1 MHKHAT
7 QGRSVKPVEAMTPT
21 VVHRCDGAWN
31 HLWTSGAAVVSGVV
45 AQPLFRAPVGT
56 RDILPPESARRRRLV
71 AVFADL
77 AERTGFGLLESP
89 VFEELGVF
97 QRLGADNDVVTKELF
112 EFFDKGDPPRHL
124 ALRPE
129 LTASVCRAFAEH
141 RPTPPWKIWYSGPQF
156 RYERPQAG
164 RYRQFD
170 QVGVET
176 LGTDDP
182 HADVEVIGL
191 GLRFYE
197 ALGMKQV
204 RLLINSL
211 GDSESRPA
219 YDTALT
225 DYLQSRRGELSEQSQ
240 LTLERNPLRVLDSKR
255 EQDQPV
261 IAEAPLMADFLSGE
275 SADHF
280 AAVLAGLDSLDAAYE
295 VSPRLVRGL
304 DYYTRTTFEFVADA
318 LDTAQNA
325 VGGGGR
331 YDGLV
336 EELGGPPT
344 PGIGFALGVD
354 RILLACD
361 AEGAFAAPADP
372 VEVFVVDTAGGQSA
386 AVLCDRLRQAGLGV
400 DRAFDGRSMKA
411 QMKRA
416 DRSGA
421 DVAVI
426 IGPDEQAE
434 GTAAVRDM
442 RPGGDQRRVADSEVV
457 SAVSELLASR
467 DR

>member
-1 MHKHAT
+1 M
-7 QGRSVKPVEAMTPT
+7 S
-21 VVHRCDGAWN
+21 
-31 HLWTSGAAVVSGVV
+31 
-45 AQPLFRAPVGT
+45 
-56 RDILPPESARRRRLV
+56 
-71 AVFADL
+71 VFADL
-77 AERTGFGLLESP
+77 ADRSGFGLLESP
-89 VFEELGVF
+89 IFEELGVF
-97 QRLGADNDVVTKELF
+97 QRLGASNDVVTKELF

-204 RLLINSL
+204 RLLVNSL
-211 GDSESRPA
+211 GDSESRPSYVA
-219 YDTALT
+219 ALAE
-225 DYLQSRRGELSEQSQ
+225 YLRSRHGELSDQAR

-261 IAEAPLMADFLSGE
+261 IAAAPVMADFLSGA
-275 SADHF
+275 SAEHF
-280 AAVLAGLDSLDAAYE
+280 AAVRAGLDSVGAAYE
-295 VSPRLVRGL
+295 ISPRLVRGL
-304 DYYTRTTFEFVADA
+304 DYYTRTTFEFAADA
-318 LDTAQNA
+318 LHTAQNA

-336 EELGGPPT
+336 EELGGPPA

-354 RILLACD
+354 RILMACD
-361 AEGAFAAPADP
+361 AEGAFAAAPAP
-372 VEVFVVDTAGGQSA
+372 VEVFVVDTAGGHSA

-421 DVAVI
+421 TVAAIV
-426 IGPDEQAE
+426 GPDEQAE
-434 GTAAVRDM
+434 GAVTVRDM
-442 RPGGDQRRVADSEVV
+442 RPGGGQRRVAEAEVV
-457 SAVSELLASR
+457 AVVTELLEGA
-467 DR
+467 D

>member
-1 MHKHAT
+1 M
-7 QGRSVKPVEAMTPT
+7 
-21 VVHRCDGAWN
+21 
-31 HLWTSGAAVVSGVV
+31 

-77 AERTGFGLLESP
+77 ADRSGFGLLESP
-89 VFEELGVF
+89 IFEDIGVF
-97 QRLGADNDVVTKELF
+97 QRLGPANEVVTKELF

-141 RPTPPWKIWYSGPQF
+141 RPTPPWKIWYTGPQF

-164 RYRQFD
+164 RYRQFS

-191 GLRFYE
+191 GVRFYE
-197 ALGMKQV
+197 ALGLGRV

-211 GDSESRPA
+211 GDSESRPGYEA
-219 YDTALT
+219 ALAG
-225 DYLQSRRGELSEQSQ
+225 YLQSRRVELSEQSRV
-240 LTLERNPLRVLDSKR
+240 TLERNPLRVLDSKR
-255 EQDQPV
+255 DEDQLV
-261 IAEAPLMADFLSGE
+261 IAEAPLMADFLSGA
-275 SADHF
+275 SAEHL
-280 AAVLAGLDSLDAAYE
+280 AAVLAGLDSLGAAYE
-295 VSPRLVRGL
+295 ISPRLVRGL
-304 DYYTRTTFEFVADA
+304 DYYTRTTFEFAADA
-318 LDTAQNA
+318 LDFAQNA

-336 EELGGPPT
+336 EDLGGPPT

-354 RILLACD
+354 RIFLACD
-361 AEGAFAAPADP
+361 AEGAFTGAPAP
-372 VEVFVVDTAGGQSA
+372 VQVFVVDVAGGQSA
-386 AVLCDRLRQAGLGV
+386 VVLCDRLRQAGLGV
-400 DRAFDGRSMKA
+400 DRAFDSRSMKA

-421 DVAVI
+421 TVAVI
-426 IGPDEQAE
+426 VGPDERAE
-434 GTAAVRDM
+434 GSATVRDM
-442 RPGGDQRRVADSEVV
+442 RSGGGQRQVPESEVV
-457 SAVSELLASR
+457 AAVTELLAGAAP
-467 DR
+467 

>member
-1 MHKHAT
+1 
-7 QGRSVKPVEAMTPT
+7 
-21 VVHRCDGAWN
+21 
-31 HLWTSGAAVVSGVV
+31 VS
-45 AQPLFRAPVGT
+45 
-56 RDILPPESARRRRLV
+56 
-71 AVFADL
+71 VFADL
-77 AERTGFGLLESP
+77 ADRSGFGLLESP
-89 VFEELGVF
+89 IFEELGVF
-97 QRLGADNDVVTKELF
+97 QRLGASNDVVTKELF

-141 RPTPPWKIWYSGPQF
+141 RPTLPWKIWYSGPQF

-204 RLLINSL
+204 RLLVNSL
-211 GDSESRPA
+211 GDSESRPSYVA
-219 YDTALT
+219 ALAE
-225 DYLQSRRGELSEQSQ
+225 YLRSRHGELSDQAR

-261 IAEAPLMADFLSGE
+261 IAAAPVMADFLSGA
-275 SADHF
+275 SAEHF
-280 AAVLAGLDSLDAAYE
+280 AAVRAGLDSVGAAYE
-295 VSPRLVRGL
+295 ISPRLVRGL
-304 DYYTRTTFEFVADA
+304 DYYTRTTFEFAADA
-318 LDTAQNA
+318 LHTAQNA

-336 EELGGPPT
+336 EELGGPPA

-354 RILLACD
+354 RILMACD
-361 AEGAFAAPADP
+361 AEGAFAAAPAP
-372 VEVFVVDTAGGQSA
+372 VEVFVVDTAGGHSA

-421 DVAVI
+421 TVAAIV
-426 IGPDEQAE
+426 GPDEQAE
-434 GTAAVRDM
+434 GAVTVRDM
-442 RPGGDQRRVADSEVV
+442 RPGGGQRRVAEAEVV
-457 SAVSELLASR
+457 AVVTELLEGA
-467 DR
+467 D

>member
-1 MHKHAT
+1 M
-7 QGRSVKPVEAMTPT
+7 
-21 VVHRCDGAWN
+21 
-31 HLWTSGAAVVSGVV
+31 AVASGVV

-71 AVFADL
+71 DVFADL
-77 AERTGFGLLESP
+77 AERTGFGMLESP
-89 VFEELGVF
+89 VFEDIGVF
-97 QRLGADNDVVTKELF
+97 QRLGAANEVVTKELF

-141 RPTPPWKIWYSGPQF
+141 RPTPPWKIWYMGPQF

-164 RYRQFD
+164 RYRQFS

-182 HADVEVIGL
+182 HADVEVIAL
-191 GLRFYE
+191 GVRFYE
-197 ALGMKQV
+197 ALGLGRV
-204 RLLINSL
+204 RLLVNSL

-219 YDTALT
+219 YEAALAG
-225 DYLQSRRGELSEQSQ
+225 YLQCRRAELSEQSRV
-240 LTLERNPLRVLDSKR
+240 TLERNPLRVLDSKR
-255 EQDQPV
+255 DEDQPV
-261 IAEAPLMADFLSGE
+261 IAEAPLMADFLSGA
-275 SADHF
+275 SAEHF
-280 AAVLAGLDSLDAAYE
+280 AAVLAGLDSLRAAYE
-295 VSPRLVRGL
+295 ISPRLVRGL
-304 DYYTRTTFEFVADA
+304 DYYTRTTFEFAADA
-318 LDTAQNA
+318 LDAAQNA

-336 EELGGPPT
+336 EDLGGPPT

-361 AEGAFAAPADP
+361 AEGAFAEAPAA
-372 VEVFVVDTAGGQSA
+372 VQVFVVDVAGGQSA
-386 AVLCDRLRQAGLGV
+386 VVLCDRLRQAGLGV
-400 DRAFDGRSMKA
+400 DRAFDSRSMKA

-421 DVAVI
+421 TVAVI
-426 IGPDEQAE
+426 VGPDEQAA
-434 GTAAVRDM
+434 GAATVRDL
-442 RPGGDQRRVADSEVV
+442 RPGGGQRQVPETEVV
-457 SAVSELLASR
+457 AAVAEIVAVEAR
-467 DR
+467 

>member
-1 MHKHAT
+1 M
-7 QGRSVKPVEAMTPT
+7 RSGV
-21 VVHRCDGAWN
+21 
-31 HLWTSGAAVVSGVV
+31 AVASGVV

-71 AVFADL
+71 SVFADL
-77 AERTGFGLLESP
+77 AERSGFGLLESP
-89 VFEELGVF
+89 IFEDIGVF
-97 QRLGADNDVVTKELF
+97 KRLGPANEIVTKELF
-112 EFFDKGDPPRHL
+112 EFHDKGNPPRHL

-129 LTASVCRAFAEH
+129 LTASACRAFAEL
-141 RPTPPWKIWYSGPQF
+141 RPPLPWKIWYSGPQF

-182 HADVEVIGL
+182 DADLEVIAL
-191 GLRFYE
+191 GMRFYE
-197 ALGMKQV
+197 ALGLGRVK
-204 RLLINSL
+204 LLINSL
-211 GDSESRPA
+211 GDFDNRPLYQAALSEYFRN
-219 YDTALT
+219 
-225 DYLQSRRGELSEQSQ
+225 RRGDLSKQAQ
-240 LTLERNPLRVLDSKR
+240 ATLERNPLRVLDSKR

-261 IAEAPLMADFLSGE
+261 ISEAPAMVDFLSGA

-280 AAVLAGLDSLDAAYE
+280 LAVRAGLNSLDLRYE
-295 VSPRLVRGL
+295 ISSSLVRGL
-304 DYYTRTTFEFVADA
+304 DYYCHTTFEFVADT

-331 YDGLV
+331 YDRLV
-336 EELGGPPT
+336 EDLGGPPT
-344 PGIGFALGVD
+344 PGVGFALGVD

-361 AEGAFAAPADP
+361 AERAIGEDPAP
-372 VEVFVVDTAGGQSA
+372 VQVFVVDTAGGQSA
-386 AVLCDRLRQAGLGV
+386 VVVCDRLRQAGLGV

-421 DVAVI
+421 TVAVI
-426 IGPDEQAE
+426 IGTDEQAE
-434 GTAAVRDM
+434 GVVTVRDM
-442 RPGGDQRRVADSEVV
+442 RPGGGQRRVASAHVV
-457 SAVSELLASR
+457 AAVTDLLAK
-467 DR
+467 DVP

>member
-1 MHKHAT
+1 M
-7 QGRSVKPVEAMTPT
+7 S
-21 VVHRCDGAWN
+21 
-31 HLWTSGAAVVSGVV
+31 
-45 AQPLFRAPVGT
+45 
-56 RDILPPESARRRRLV
+56 
-71 AVFADL
+71 VFADL
-77 AERTGFGLLESP
+77 AERSGFGLLESP
-89 VFEELGVF
+89 VFEDLGVF
-97 QRLGADNDVVTKELF
+97 QRLGAANEIVTKELF

-164 RYRQFD
+164 RYRQFE

-176 LGTDDP
+176 LGTDDA
-182 HADVEVIGL
+182 HADVEVIAL

-197 ALGMKQV
+197 ALGLQRV

-211 GDSESRPA
+211 GDAASRPV
-219 YDTALT
+219 YDAALAG
-225 DYLQSRRGELSEQSQ
+225 YLQDRRAELSEQS
-240 LTLERNPLRVLDSKR
+240 LATLERNPLRVLDSKR
-255 EQDQPV
+255 GQDQPV
-261 IAEAPLMADFLSGE
+261 IAQAPVMADFLAGA
-275 SADHF
+275 SAEHF
-280 AAVLAGLDSLDAAYE
+280 SQVRAGLDSLGGAYE

-336 EELGGPPT
+336 EELGGPAT

-361 AEGAFAAPADP
+361 AEGAFAEDPAA
-372 VEVFVVDTAGGQSA
+372 VQVFVVDTAGGQGA
-386 AVLCDRLRQAGLGV
+386 VVLCDRLRQAGLGV
-400 DRAFDGRSMKA
+400 DRAFDDRSMKA

-421 DVAVI
+421 RVAVI
-426 IGPDEQAE
+426 VGSDEQAE
-434 GTAAVRDM
+434 GTVTVRDM
-442 RPGGDQRRVADSEVV
+442 RSDGGQRRVPESDVAT
-457 SAVSELLASR
+457 AVAEILAVEAR
-467 DR
+467 

>member
-1 MHKHAT
+1 M
-7 QGRSVKPVEAMTPT
+7 
-21 VVHRCDGAWN
+21 
-31 HLWTSGAAVVSGVV
+31 
-45 AQPLFRAPVGT
+45 AQPLFRAPAGT
-56 RDILPPESARRRRLV
+56 RDIVPPESARRRGLV
-71 AVFADL
+71 SVFADL
-77 AERTGFGLLESP
+77 ADRSGFSLLESP
-89 VFEELGVF
+89 IFEELGVF
-97 QRLGADNDVVTKELF
+97 QRLGANNDVVTKELF

-141 RPTPPWKIWYSGPQF
+141 RPTVPWKIWYSGPQF

-164 RYRQFD
+164 RYRQFE

-191 GLRFYE
+191 GVRFYE

-211 GDSESRPA
+211 GDAESRPA
-219 YDTALT
+219 YDAALAS
-225 DYLQSRRGELSEQSQ
+225 YLQRRRGELSEQSRV
-240 LTLERNPLRVLDSKR
+240 TLERNPLRVLDSKR

-261 IAEAPLMADFLSGE
+261 IAEAPVMADFLSGA

-280 AAVLAGLDSLDAAYE
+280 AAVRAGLDSLDAAYE

-304 DYYTRTTFEFVADA
+304 DYYTRTIFEFVADA
-318 LDTAQNA
+318 LDIAQNA

-361 AEGAFAAPADP
+361 AEGAFGETPAP
-372 VEVFVVDTAGGQSA
+372 VQVFVVDVADGRSA
-386 AVLCDRLRQAGLGV
+386 IVLCDRMRQAGLGV

-421 DVAVI
+421 TVAVI
-426 IGPDEQAE
+426 VGPDEQAA
-434 GTAAVRDM
+434 GTATVRDM
-442 RPGGDQRRVADSEVV
+442 RPGGGQQQIPESEVV
-457 SAVSELLASR
+457 AVVTKMLAGAAT
-467 DR
+467 

>member
-1 MHKHAT
+1 MAK
-7 QGRSVKPVEAMTPT
+7 
-21 VVHRCDGAWN
+21 
-31 HLWTSGAAVVSGVV
+31 
-45 AQPLFRAPVGT
+45 PLFRAPVGT

-77 AERTGFGLLESP
+77 AERAGFGLLESP
-89 VFEELGVF
+89 IFEDIGVF
-97 QRLGADNDVVTKELF
+97 QRLGVSTEVVTKEMF

-141 RPTPPWKIWYSGPQF
+141 RPTVPWKIWYSGPQF

-182 HADVEVIGL
+182 HADIEVIGL
-191 GLRFYE
+191 GVRFYE
-197 ALGMKQV
+197 ALGMRRV
-204 RLLINSL
+204 RLLVNSL
-211 GDSESRPA
+211 GDAESRPA
-219 YDTALT
+219 YDAALAA
-225 DYLQSRRGELSEQSQ
+225 YLQNRRGELSEQSC

-255 EQDQPV
+255 AEDQPV
-261 IAEAPLMADFLSGE
+261 IEEAPLMTDFLTGA

-280 AAVLAGLDSLDAAYE
+280 DEVRAGLDSLGAAYE
-295 VSPRLVRGL
+295 VSPRLVRGF
-304 DYYTRTTFEFVADA
+304 DYYTRTAFEFVADA
-318 LDTAQNA
+318 LGTAQDA

-336 EELGGPPT
+336 EELGGPAT

-361 AEGAFAAPADP
+361 AEGVFASDP
-372 VEVFVVDTAGGQSA
+372 SPVQVFVVDVAGGQSA
-386 AVLCDRLRQAGLGV
+386 VVLCDRLRQAGMGV
-400 DRAFDGRSMKA
+400 DRAFDARSMKA

-421 DVAVI
+421 SVAVI
-426 IGPDEQAE
+426 VGPDEQAA
-434 GTAAVRDM
+434 GTATVRDM
-442 RPGGDQRRVADSEVV
+442 RPGGGQRQVPESDVV
-457 SAVSELLASR
+457 SAVAEILALETR
-467 DR
+467 

>member
-1 MHKHAT
+1 MA
-7 QGRSVKPVEAMTPT
+7 R
-21 VVHRCDGAWN
+21 
-31 HLWTSGAAVVSGVV
+31 
-45 AQPLFRAPVGT
+45 PLFRAPVGT

-71 AVFADL
+71 RVFADL
-77 AERTGFGLLESP
+77 AERSGFGRLESP
-89 VFEELGVF
+89 VFEEIGVF
-97 QRLGADNDVVTKELF
+97 QRLGPANDVVTKELF
-112 EFFDKGDPPRHL
+112 EFFDKGEPPRHL

-141 RPTPPWKIWYSGPQF
+141 RPTVPWKIWYSGPQF

-191 GLRFYE
+191 GVRFYE
-197 ALGMKQV
+197 ALGMRRV
-204 RLLINSL
+204 RLLVNSL
-211 GDSESRPA
+211 GDAESRPV
-219 YDTALT
+219 YDAALA
-225 DYLQSRRGELSEQSQ
+225 DYLRSRRDELSEQSRV
-240 LTLERNPLRVLDSKR
+240 TLERNPLRVLDSKR
-255 EQDQPV
+255 EQDQTV
-261 IAEAPLMADFLSGE
+261 IAEAPVMADFLSGA
-275 SADHF
+275 SAEHF
-280 AAVLAGLDSLDAAYE
+280 AEVRVGLDSLDAAYE
-295 VSPRLVRGL
+295 ISPRLVRGL

-361 AEGAFAAPADP
+361 AEDVFGGDPAP
-372 VEVFVVDTAGGQSA
+372 VQVFVVDTAGGQSA
-386 AVLCDRLRQAGLGV
+386 VVICDRLRQAGLGV
-400 DRAFDGRSMKA
+400 DRAFDSRSMKA

-421 DVAVI
+421 VVAVI
-426 IGPDEQAE
+426 IGTDEQSD
-434 GTAAVRDM
+434 GVVTVRDM
-442 RPGGDQRRVADSEVV
+442 RPGGGQRRVASAHVV
-457 SAVSELLASR
+457 AAVTDLLAKGVP
-467 DR
+467 

>member
-1 MHKHAT
+1 
-7 QGRSVKPVEAMTPT
+7 
-21 VVHRCDGAWN
+21 
-31 HLWTSGAAVVSGVV
+31 
-45 AQPLFRAPVGT
+45 LFRAPAGT
-56 RDILPPESARRRRLV
+56 RDILAPESARRRRLV
-71 AVFADL
+71 DVFAGL
-77 AERTGFGLLESP
+77 AGRTGFSLLESP
-89 VFEELGVF
+89 IFEDIGVF
-97 QRLGADNDVVTKELF
+97 KRLGESNDVVTKELF
-112 EFFDKGDPPRHL
+112 ELFDKGDPPRHL

-141 RPTPPWKIWYSGPQF
+141 RPTAPWKIWYCGPQF

-164 RYRQFD
+164 RYRQFE

-191 GLRFYE
+191 GARFYE
-197 ALGMKQV
+197 ALGMKRV
-204 RLLINSL
+204 RLLVNSL
-211 GDSESRPA
+211 GDARSRPA
-219 YDTALT
+219 YDAALAG
-225 DYLQSRRGELSEQSQ
+225 YLQRRRGELSEQSRA
-240 LTLERNPLRVLDSKR
+240 TLDRNPLRVLDSKR

-261 IAEAPLMADFLSGE
+261 IAAAPAMADFLSGA
-275 SADHF
+275 SAEHF
-280 AAVLAGLDSLDAAYE
+280 AAVTAGLDSLGAAYE
-295 VSPRLVRGL
+295 ISPRLVRGL
-304 DYYTRTTFEFVADA
+304 DYYTRTTFEFVAGA

-361 AEGAFAAPADP
+361 AEGAFPPDPAL
-372 VEVFVVDTAGGQSA
+372 VQVFVVDVAGGHSA
-386 AVLCDRLRQAGLGV
+386 VVVCDRLRRAGLGV

-421 DVAVI
+421 AVAVI
-426 IGPDEQAE
+426 VGPDEQAR
-434 GTAAVRDM
+434 GVATVRDM
-442 RPGGDQRRVADSEVV
+442 RSGGGQRTVNEDDVVA
-457 SAVSELLASR
+457 AVAELLSVQAP
-467 DR
+467 

>member
-1 MHKHAT
+1 M
-7 QGRSVKPVEAMTPT
+7 
-21 VVHRCDGAWN
+21 
-31 HLWTSGAAVVSGVV
+31 AVASGVV

-71 AVFADL
+71 GVFADL
-77 AERTGFGLLESP
+77 AERSGFGLLESP
-89 VFEELGVF
+89 IFEDLGVF
-97 QRLGADNDVVTKELF
+97 QRLGEANDVVTKELF
-112 EFFDKGDPPRHL
+112 QFFDKGDPPRHL

-164 RYRQFD
+164 RYRQFS

-191 GLRFYE
+191 GVRFYE
-197 ALGMKQV
+197 ALGLSRV

-219 YDTALT
+219 YEAALT
-225 DYLQSRRGELSEQSQ
+225 EYFERRRSDLSEQARA
-240 LTLERNPLRVLDSKR
+240 TLERNPLRVLDSKR
-255 EQDQPV
+255 DDDQPV
-261 IAEAPLMADFLSGE
+261 IAEAPAMADFLSGA
-275 SADHF
+275 SAEHF
-280 AAVLAGLDSLDAAYE
+280 SAVRAGLDSLGAAYE

-304 DYYTRTTFEFVADA
+304 DYYTRTAFEFVADA

-336 EELGGPPT
+336 EELGGPAT

-361 AEGAFAAPADP
+361 AEGAFTDVPAP
-372 VEVFVVDTAGGQSA
+372 VQVFVVDVAGGQSA
-386 AVLCDRLRQAGLGV
+386 AVLCDRLRQAGLGA
-400 DRAFDGRSMKA
+400 DRAFDSRSMKA

-421 DVAVI
+421 TVAVI

-434 GTAAVRDM
+434 GSATVRDM
-442 RPGGDQRRVADSEVV
+442 RPGGGQRRVAEAEVV
-457 SAVSELLASR
+457 AAVSELLAGVAP
-467 DR
+467 

>member
-1 MHKHAT
+1 MAH
-7 QGRSVKPVEAMTPT
+7 
-21 VVHRCDGAWN
+21 
-31 HLWTSGAAVVSGVV
+31 
-45 AQPLFRAPVGT
+45 PLFRAPVGT

-71 AVFADL
+71 GVFADL
-77 AERTGFGLLESP
+77 AERSGFGLLESP
-89 VFEELGVF
+89 IFEDVGVF
-97 QRLGADNDVVTKELF
+97 KRLGPANEIVTKELF

-164 RYRQFD
+164 RYRQFE

-182 HADVEVIGL
+182 HADLEVIAL
-191 GLRFYE
+191 GMRFYE
-197 ALGMKQV
+197 ALGLDRV

-211 GDSESRPA
+211 GDFDSRPL
-219 YDTALT
+219 YQVALAE
-225 DYLQSRRGELSEQSQ
+225 YFRSRRGDLSEQARA
-240 LTLERNPLRVLDSKR
+240 TLERNPLRVLDSKR
-255 EQDQPV
+255 KEDQPV
-261 IAEAPLMADFLSGE
+261 IAEAPVMVDFLSGPC
-275 SADHF
+275 ADHF
-280 AAVLAGLDSLDAAYE
+280 VAVRAGLNSLGLRYE
-295 VSPRLVRGL
+295 ISPRLVRGL
-304 DYYTRTTFEFVADA
+304 DYYSRTTFEFVADA

-331 YDGLV
+331 YDRLV
-336 EELGGPPT
+336 EDLGGPPT

-361 AEGAFAAPADP
+361 SERAFTDAPAP
-372 VEVFVVDTAGGQSA
+372 VQVFVVDTTGGDSA
-386 AVLCDRLRQAGLGV
+386 VVLCDRLRQAGLGV

-421 DVAVI
+421 AVAVI
-426 IGPDEQAE
+426 VGPLERDLR
-434 GTAAVRDM
+434 AATVRDM
-442 RPGGDQRRVADSEVV
+442 RPGGGQHQVEEDDIVAAVV
-457 SAVSELLASR
+457 ELLAGAR
-467 DR
+467 P

>member
-1 MHKHAT
+1 M
-7 QGRSVKPVEAMTPT
+7 
-21 VVHRCDGAWN
+21 
-31 HLWTSGAAVVSGVV
+31 
-45 AQPLFRAPVGT
+45 
-56 RDILPPESARRRRLV
+56 

-89 VFEELGVF
+89 IFEDLGVF
-97 QRLGADNDVVTKELF
+97 QRLGESNDVVTKELF

-141 RPTPPWKIWYSGPQF
+141 RPAPPWKIWYSGPQF

-164 RYRQFD
+164 RYRQFE

-204 RLLINSL
+204 RLLLNSL
-211 GDSESRPA
+211 GDSESRPS
-219 YDTALT
+219 YDAALAA
-225 DYLQSRRGELSEQSQ
+225 YLQSRRGELSGQSQ

-280 AAVLAGLDSLDAAYE
+280 AAVLAGLDSLGAAYE

-361 AEGAFAAPADP
+361 AEGAFAAAAAP
-372 VEVFVVDTAGGQSA
+372 VEVFVVDTAGGQTA

-421 DVAVI
+421 AAAVI

-434 GTAAVRDM
+434 GAVTVRDM
-442 RPGGDQRRVADSEVV
+442 RPGGGQRRVAETEVV
-457 SAVSELLASR
+457 AAVAEVLEGEAQ
-467 DR
+467 

>member
-1 MHKHAT
+1 
-7 QGRSVKPVEAMTPT
+7 
-21 VVHRCDGAWN
+21 
-31 HLWTSGAAVVSGVV
+31 
-45 AQPLFRAPVGT
+45 LFRAPVGT

-71 AVFADL
+71 RVFADL
-77 AERTGFGLLESP
+77 AERSGFGRLESP
-89 VFEELGVF
+89 VFEEIGVF
-97 QRLGADNDVVTKELF
+97 QRLGPANDVVTKELF
-112 EFFDKGDPPRHL
+112 EFFDKGEPPRHL

-141 RPTPPWKIWYSGPQF
+141 RPTVPWKIWYSGPQF

-191 GLRFYE
+191 GVRFYE
-197 ALGMKQV
+197 ALGMRRV
-204 RLLINSL
+204 RLLVNSL
-211 GDSESRPA
+211 GDAESRPVYDAALAA
-219 YDTALT
+219 YLR
-225 DYLQSRRGELSEQSQ
+225 SRRDELSEQSRV
-240 LTLERNPLRVLDSKR
+240 TLERNPLRVLDSKR
-255 EQDQPV
+255 EQDQTV
-261 IAEAPLMADFLSGE
+261 IAEAPVMADFLSGA
-275 SADHF
+275 SAEHF
-280 AAVLAGLDSLDAAYE
+280 AEVRVGLDSLDAAYE
-295 VSPRLVRGL
+295 ISPRLVRGL

-361 AEGAFAAPADP
+361 AEDVFGGDPAP
-372 VEVFVVDTAGGQSA
+372 VQVFVVDTAGGQSA
-386 AVLCDRLRQAGLGV
+386 VVICDRLRQAGLGV

-421 DVAVI
+421 VVAVI
-426 IGPDEQAE
+426 IGTDEQSD
-434 GTAAVRDM
+434 GVVTVRDM
-442 RPGGDQRRVADSEVV
+442 RPGGGQRRVASAHVV
-457 SAVSELLASR
+457 AAVTDLLAKGVP
-467 DR
+467 

>member
-1 MHKHAT
+1 MPADAT
-7 QGRSVKPVEAMTPT
+7 EPAILLLRS
-21 VVHRCDGAWN
+21 R
-31 HLWTSGAAVVSGVV
+31 AAVASPVV

-71 AVFADL
+71 SVFAEL
-77 AERTGFGLLESP
+77 AGRSGFGLLESP
-89 VFEELGVF
+89 LFEDIGVF
-97 QRLGADNDVVTKELF
+97 QRLGLANEVVTKELF
-112 EFFDKGDPPRHL
+112 EFFDKGDPPRQL

-141 RPTPPWKIWYSGPQF
+141 RPTPPWKVWYSGPQF

-164 RYRQFD
+164 RYRQFE

-191 GLRFYE
+191 GVRFYE
-197 ALGMKQV
+197 ALGMKRV
-204 RLLINSL
+204 RLQINSL
-211 GDSESRPA
+211 GDAESRPA
-219 YDTALT
+219 YDAALAA
-225 DYLQSRRGELSEQSQ
+225 YLQRRSGELSEQSR

-261 IAEAPLMADFLSGE
+261 IAQAPVMADFLSGA
-275 SADHF
+275 SAEHF
-280 AAVLAGLDSLDAAYE
+280 AAVRAGLDSLDAAYE

-304 DYYTRTTFEFVADA
+304 DYYTRTAFEFVADA

-361 AEGAFAAPADP
+361 AEDAFAPDTAP
-372 VEVFVVDTAGGQSA
+372 VQVFVVDVADGRSA
-386 AVLCDRLRQAGLGV
+386 VVLCDRLRQAGLGV
-400 DRAFDGRSMKA
+400 GRAFDGRSMKS

-421 DVAVI
+421 TVAVI
-426 IGPDEQAE
+426 VGPDEQAA
-434 GTAAVRDM
+434 GTATVRDM
-442 RPGGDQRRVADSEVV
+442 RPGGGQRQVATDDLVP
-457 SAVSELLASR
+457 AVTDLLAGGVQ
-467 DR
+467 